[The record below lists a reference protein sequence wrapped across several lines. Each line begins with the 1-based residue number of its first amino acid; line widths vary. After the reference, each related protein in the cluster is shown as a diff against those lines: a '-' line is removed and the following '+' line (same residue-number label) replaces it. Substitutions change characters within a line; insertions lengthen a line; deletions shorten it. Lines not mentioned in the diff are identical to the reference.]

1 MSTERNESHCG
12 QKKKT
17 DYERFNMLYFT
28 STRFYNIQLKLLNI
42 QHDQIVPCGILI
54 RINIKVFVSWKTKV

>member
-1 MSTERNESHCG
+1 
-12 QKKKT
+12 
-17 DYERFNMLYFT
+17 MLYFT
-28 STRFYNIQLKLLNI
+28 STTFYTIQLKLLNI